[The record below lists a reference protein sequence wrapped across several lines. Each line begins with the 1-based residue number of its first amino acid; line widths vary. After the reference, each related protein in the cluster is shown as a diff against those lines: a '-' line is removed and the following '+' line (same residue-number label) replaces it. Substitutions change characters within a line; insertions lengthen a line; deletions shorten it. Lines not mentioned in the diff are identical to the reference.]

1 MKYSCQD
8 MRSTGCHPSGNP
20 RELDAVK
27 IAIDKEKKSYDF
39 YERQVTNATYDAEKC
54 FYRSLAAEERAH
66 ELALIDY
73 YDYLSDPAGWSVK
86 KEHPS
91 LDGG

>member
-1 MKYSCQD
+1 MTTEQD
-8 MRSTGCHPSGNP
+8 R
-20 RELDAVK
+20 LL
-27 IAIDKEKKSYDF
+27 
-39 YERQVTNATYDAEKC
+39 Q
-54 FYRSLAAEERAH
+54 AH

-73 YDYLSDPAGWSVK
+73 YDYLSDPAGWFVK